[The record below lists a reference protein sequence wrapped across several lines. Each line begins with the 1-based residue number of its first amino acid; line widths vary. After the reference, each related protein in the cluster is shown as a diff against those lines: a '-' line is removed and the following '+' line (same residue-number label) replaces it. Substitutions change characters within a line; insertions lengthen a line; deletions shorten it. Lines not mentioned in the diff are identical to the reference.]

1 MNLPLSDIRILDLTW
16 VVSGPQASRLLADYG
31 AEILKI
37 ERPTVGDPV
46 RANHGMFVYFNRNK
60 KAIQI
65 DLNDP
70 EGLNT
75 FKELL
80 LVSDVVMENF
90 SAGIMRRWGLDYPGL
105 AEINPSIIYLSMPGF
120 GHDGP
125 YKNYQ
130 SNGPTIQAISGQTF
144 ICGDP
149 KLDPAGWGYSYMD
162 HTAGYLG
169 ASAILQALYHR
180 NNTGEGQ
187 FIDLAQ
193 YEAATSL
200 MGTYLLDYEIN
211 GKELGTTLE
220 RTANKGV
227 NPAAAPQGVY
237 EGKTPDTWIAFSIT
251 TDQHWKSL
259 INILDQPK
267 WANDKRFST
276 FDVRLQN
283 IDDLDKEIST
293 CIKSL
298 DVSQLAANLQK
309 ENIPASQVQDTFSRA
324 EKDIHLRKRDH
335 ITEVEDEDGRMVR
348 VDSLPFKMK
357 SIPEPEYTYAP
368 KHGQD
373 NSYVFKEILGKLLY
387 E

>member
-1 MNLPLSDIRILDLTW
+1 MNLPLSDIRVLDLTW
-16 VVSGPQASRLLADYG
+16 VVSGPQASRLLADFG

-80 LVSDVVMENF
+80 LISDVVMENF
-90 SAGIMRRWGLDYPGL
+90 SSGIMARWGLDYQGMSQ
-105 AEINPSIIYLSMPGF
+105 INPSVVYLSMPGF

-125 YKNYQ
+125 YKDYQ
-130 SNGPTIQAISGQTF
+130 SNGPTIQAISGQTYM
-144 ICGDP
+144 CGDP
-149 KLDPAGWGYSYMD
+149 DLGPAGWGYSYMD

-169 ASAILQALYHR
+169 ASAVLQALYHR

-200 MGTYLLDYEIN
+200 MGTYILDYAVN
-211 GKELGTTLE
+211 GENNATTLK
-220 RTANKGV
+220 RTANKGI

-237 EGKTPDTWIAFSIT
+237 EGKTTDSWIALSIT
-251 TDQHWKSL
+251 TDQQWESFTR
-259 INILDQPK
+259 ILRSENLK
-267 WANDKRFST
+267 NDKRFIT
-276 FDVRLQN
+276 FDTRLDNWEQ
-283 IDDLDKEIST
+283 LDIEISLIT
-293 CIKSL
+293 KEL
-298 DVSQLAANLQK
+298 DVIQLSKQLQQ
-309 ENIPASQVQDTFSRA
+309 ENIPASHVQDTVTRA
-324 EKDIHLRKRDH
+324 EKDIHLKKRNH
-335 ITEVEDEDGRMVR
+335 ITEVEDEDGRLVR
-348 VDSLPFKMK
+348 VDSLPFKMQN
-357 SIPEPEYTYAP
+357 IPDPDYTYAP
-368 KHGQD
+368 KHGEH
-373 NSYVFKEILGKLLY
+373 NAYVFNEILGKYL
-387 E
+387 

>member
-1 MNLPLSDIRILDLTW
+1 MNLPLSDIRVLDLTW
-16 VVSGPQASRLLADYG
+16 VVSGPQASRLLADFG

-80 LVSDVVMENF
+80 LISDVVMENF
-90 SAGIMRRWGLDYPGL
+90 SSGIMARWGVDYQGMSQ
-105 AEINPSIIYLSMPGF
+105 INPSIVYLSMPGF

-125 YKNYQ
+125 YKDYQ
-130 SNGPTIQAISGQTF
+130 SNGPTIQAISGQTY

-149 KLDPAGWGYSYMD
+149 DQGPAGWGYSYMD

-169 ASAILQALYHR
+169 ASAVLQALYHR

-200 MGTYLLDYEIN
+200 MGTYLLDYEVN
-211 GKELGTTLE
+211 GEDNATTLK
-220 RTANKGV
+220 RTANKGI

-237 EGKTPDTWIAFSIT
+237 EGKTTDTWIALSIT
-251 TDQHWKSL
+251 TDQQWESFTR
-259 INILDQPK
+259 ILRSENLK
-267 WANDKRFST
+267 NDKRFIT
-276 FDVRLQN
+276 FDTRLDNSEQ
-283 IDDLDKEIST
+283 LDIVISSIIKE
-293 CIKSL
+293 L
-298 DVSQLAANLQK
+298 DVIQLAKQLQQ
-309 ENIPASQVQDTFSRA
+309 ENIPASHVQDTVTRA
-324 EKDIHLRKRDH
+324 EKDINLKKRNH
-335 ITEVEDEDGRMVR
+335 ITEVEDEDGRLVR
-348 VDSLPFKMK
+348 VDSLPFKMQN
-357 SIPEPEYTYAP
+357 IPDPDYTYAP
-368 KHGQD
+368 QHGEH
-373 NSYVFKEILGKLLY
+373 NTYVFNEILGKYL
-387 E
+387 